1 MSWPSL
7 LTRTKDWGTEVLT
20 DSDLE
25 GQYDVIIN
33 YVNDML
39 DASTGH
45 KHDATT
51 AEGPKILVSNLSLTN
66 GASGDL
72 VYHNGTNLTRL
83 ASGTT
88 GSVEF
93 TIGSGIGVPYTGVQ
107 GDIRFPF
114 ACTIT
119 GAYLLSEQVGSIVVD
134 LWKDTYAN
142 FPPTVA
148 DTITA
153 SAKPTL
159 SSADKSEDTTLT
171 GWTVAVSAGDI
182 IRVNV
187 DSVSTLYRCALV
199 LTYTRS

>member
-1 MSWPSL
+1 MAWPSL
-7 LTRTKDWGTEVLT
+7 LTRTKDWGTEILT

-51 AEGPKILVSNLSLTN
+51 AEGPKILVSNLTLT
-66 GASGDL
+66 SGVTGDYVL
-72 VYHNGTNLTRL
+72 HNGTNLVRAEST
-83 ASGTT
+83 S
-88 GSVEF
+88 SVNF
-93 TIGSGIGVPYTGVQ
+93 LIDGSGSQIATGIK
-107 GDIRFPF
+107 GDIRVPF

-119 GAYLLSEQVGSIVVD
+119 GAYLLADQTGSIVVD

-153 SAKPTL
+153 SAKPTI
-159 SSADKSEDTTLT
+159 SSATKDDDTTLT
-171 GWTVAVSAGDI
+171 GWTTTVAAGDI

-187 DSVSTLYRCALV
+187 DSCTTIQQCLLV
-199 LTYTRS
+199 LTFKRTA

>member
-1 MSWPSL
+1 MAWPSL
-7 LTRTKDWGTEVLT
+7 VARTKDWGTEILT

-33 YVNDML
+33 YINDMM
-39 DASTGH
+39 DASSGH

-66 GASGDL
+66 GVTGDYVL
-72 VYHNGTNLTRL
+72 HNGTNLVRAEST
-83 ASGTT
+83 GT
-88 GSVEF
+88 F
-93 TIGSGIGVPYTGVQ
+93 CYHIDGSGSAIQAGIQ
-107 GDIRFPF
+107 GDIRIPF

-119 GAYLLSEQVGSIVVD
+119 GAYLLADQTGSIVVD

-153 SAKPTL
+153 SAKPTITTDVKA
-159 SSADKSEDTTLT
+159 SDTTLT
-171 GWTVAVSAGDI
+171 DWTTTVAAGDI

-187 DSVSTLYRCALV
+187 DSCTTIQKCLLV
-199 LTYTRS
+199 VTFKRTA